1 MKIIQEVTVSFA
13 SGYCGYS
20 GLEITDVDGTEIKIV
35 LSDEQWKGLAKQ
47 ISRKVGEL
55 ERLEK
60 KEFQEAVDLAVA
72 DRMLADKHNSDA
84 E

>member
-1 MKIIQEVTVSFA
+1 LKITQEVTVNFA
-13 SGYCGYS
+13 SAYCGYS
-20 GLEITDVDGTEIKIV
+20 GLEITDVDGTEVKVV
-35 LSDEQWKGLAKQ
+35 LSDEQWKGLAEQ
-47 ISRKVGEL
+47 LSRKAGEL

-60 KEFQEAVDLAVA
+60 KEFQQAVDLAIA

>member
-1 MKIIQEVTVSFA
+1 MKITQEVKVNFA
-13 SGYCGYS
+13 SAYCGYN
-20 GLEITDVDGTEIKIV
+20 GLEITDVDGTEVKVV
-35 LSDEQWKGLAKQ
+35 LSDEQWKGLAEQ
-47 ISRKVGEL
+47 LSRKAGEL

-60 KEFQEAVDLAVA
+60 KEFQQAVDLAIA